1 MIAMKRFFV
10 LIVFLGLVAVTA
22 GYLFLDQ
29 NTSEQ
34 TGNTPAYSSNEDS
47 VLKPTPSPK
56 PSSTPAVQ
64 PSGVI
69 PTSGTSKIA
78 WMSDRDGNFEIYVR
92 NPDGTGL
99 KQLTHTPGRIN
110 DIPEWTNSLPEWS
123 VDGKK
128 IFYSASNNIPVILG
142 GINAA
147 YVMDADGSNVKQIVN
162 DVVYPDSSPDGAKIV
177 FSRAVGQTSER
188 EGGMPAFHIFI
199 ADIDGTNIKDLTK
212 EYNIGIHQYPLWSPD
227 GKKILFQALGGNP
240 MGQHL
245 FTINPDGTN
254 LVQIT
259 RGGNMGYGDADW
271 SPNGKRI
278 AAGKI
283 TDPDDIS
290 KAQSLIVTMNA
301 DGSDEVI
308 IARGPRDAAG
318 KLCGL
323 GDVSWSPD
331 GTKIVYSSFQGCLD
345 GSETLD
351 DIYIMNADGSNQKLF
366 AGSSATD
373 RSPDWQPVP
382 N

>member
-1 MIAMKRFFV
+1 
-10 LIVFLGLVAVTA
+10 
-22 GYLFLDQ
+22 
-29 NTSEQ
+29 
-34 TGNTPAYSSNEDS
+34 
-47 VLKPTPSPK
+47 
-56 PSSTPAVQ
+56 
-64 PSGVI
+64 
-69 PTSGTSKIA
+69 
-78 WMSDRDGNFEIYVR
+78 
-92 NPDGTGL
+92 
-99 KQLTHTPGRIN
+99 
-110 DIPEWTNSLPEWS
+110 
-123 VDGKK
+123 
-128 IFYSASNNIPVILG
+128 
-142 GINAA
+142 
-147 YVMDADGSNVKQIVN
+147 
-162 DVVYPDSSPDGAKIV
+162 
-177 FSRAVGQTSER
+177 
-188 EGGMPAFHIFI
+188 
-199 ADIDGTNIKDLTK
+199 
-212 EYNIGIHQYPLWSPD
+212 
-227 GKKILFQALGGNP
+227 